1 MRISTKPLSGFG
13 MEISGV
19 DLSGQL
25 EPAVMR
31 EILQVFHA
39 HGLIVIPHQEMT
51 FNRYDELTMEFGRQK
66 PHFLDHLRHE
76 NHPAILNLSNIFE
89 DGDPIGVYEGAAFW
103 HTDVAYQDP
112 PNSSTVVYSRQW
124 PKGGCPTYFADQM
137 TAYDDLP
144 AKMKETI
151 DSMTV
156 LHHYGN
162 RADTNEESATS
173 AEKLTEE
180 QQNRVENV
188 YHPLVKR
195 HPVTGRKA
203 LYGVCGSSF
212 GIVGMPDDEAFD
224 LLEELAAHATKP
236 DYLAEYDFKVGDA
249 GAWDTFSTLHKATV
263 LAPATGPSDSRLLW
277 RISVTGLPP
286 MIERERASRN

>member
-51 FNRYDELTMEFGRQK
+51 FDRYDALTMEFGRQK

-89 DGDPIGVYEGAAFW
+89 DGNPIGVYEGAAFW
-103 HTDVAYQDP
+103 HTDVAYPGSAQQFHGRLLPSMAGRWLPDLFCRP
-112 PNSSTVVYSRQW
+112 
-124 PKGGCPTYFADQM
+124 M

-162 RADTNEESATS
+162 RAEYERRIRDLGGKTDRGT
-173 AEKLTEE
+173 AE
-180 QQNRVENV
+180 
-188 YHPLVKR
+188 
-195 HPVTGRKA
+195 
-203 LYGVCGSSF
+203 
-212 GIVGMPDDEAFD
+212 
-224 LLEELAAHATKP
+224 
-236 DYLAEYDFKVGDA
+236 
-249 GAWDTFSTLHKATV
+249 
-263 LAPATGPSDSRLLW
+263 
-277 RISVTGLPP
+277 
-286 MIERERASRN
+286 

>member
-25 EPAVMR
+25 EPVVMR

-263 LAPATGPSDSRLLW
+263 LAPATGPGDSRLLW

>member
-25 EPAVMR
+25 EPVVMR

-224 LLEELAAHATKP
+224 LLEELAAHATKS

-263 LAPATGPSDSRLLW
+263 LAPATGPGDSRLLW

>member
-25 EPAVMR
+25 EPVVMR

>member
-25 EPAVMR
+25 EPVVMG

-39 HGLIVIPHQEMT
+39 HGLIVIPYQEMT
-51 FNRYDELTMEFGRQK
+51 FDRYDAFTMEFGRQK

-137 TAYDDLP
+137 TAYDNLP

-224 LLEELAAHATKP
+224 LLEELAAHATKS

>member
-25 EPAVMR
+25 EPAVMG

>member
-25 EPAVMR
+25 EPAVMG

-39 HGLIVIPHQEMT
+39 HGLIVIPYQEMT
-51 FNRYDELTMEFGRQK
+51 FDRYDAFTMEFGRQK

-224 LLEELAAHATKP
+224 LLEELAAHATKS

-263 LAPATGPSDSRLLW
+263 LAPATGPGDSRLLW

>member
-19 DLSGQL
+19 DLSRQL

-112 PNSSTVVYSRQW
+112 PNSSTVVYGRQW
-124 PKGGCPTYFADQM
+124 PDGGCPTYFADQM
-137 TAYDDLP
+137 TAYDDLT
-144 AKMKETI
+144 AKMKKTI

-263 LAPATGPSDSRLLW
+263 LAPATGPGDSRLLW